1 MFDKLILCVSHHQ
14 LIAGRWW
21 LGQWRHHE
29 IFPDDRLGH
38 AAFAEFLQRYQ
49 HATVYL
55 VIDAR
60 EEDFHIEVMP
70 HVRWRAQQAMLQ
82 RKLDHVYRG
91 SMFRAAYFLARER
104 DKRRDDQFLFNALT
118 NTGFLQ
124 PWLEIVE
131 ACQAQ
136 LIGAY
141 TLPMLSQRLL
151 QKCGYRSGEM
161 LLSEQLSSGLRQS
174 YLSQGQLR
182 ISRQLPLAS
191 EHHEELA
198 QFHLKE
204 IEKARLYLL
213 SQRLIAQETPLQV
226 LMLTSAPDAK
236 QLAEYLRQEQG
247 LECMVMNPSQLA
259 SCIGLACKQVQQVPE
274 LLHMHMLARGNAPDN
289 LAPAVLTRHYKLET
303 WRKRLMA
310 ASLVMVLLGLSLVM
324 CYLMQIREE
333 AHQLETVMAEV
344 RQQEQ
349 QYGEITSHFPA
360 TPVPGADLR
369 TAVHVHERIKQ
380 YEADPGQMLRV
391 ISQGLEGLS
400 AIQLERVSWVMSTD
414 QALNDTERIAD
425 QAASGTV
432 VYNIGFVSGEVKGFA
447 GDYRAALDT
456 VQRFAA
462 QLRKDIATL
471 DVAII
476 EHPVNVSSY
485 SGLNGNTMSEHAMQR
500 EKAAFKLKLVL
511 TPESP

>member
-14 LIAGRWW
+14 LIAGRWR

-29 IFPDDRLGH
+29 IFPDDRQGQ

-60 EEDFHIEVMP
+60 EEDFHIEVLP
-70 HVRWRAQQAMLQ
+70 HVRGRARQAMLQ

-91 SMFRAAYFLARER
+91 SMFRAAHFLARER

-118 NTGFLQ
+118 NAGFLQ
-124 PWLEIVE
+124 PWLEIIE

-198 QFHLKE
+198 QLHLRE
-204 IEKARLYLL
+204 IDKARLYLL
-213 SQRLIAQETPLQV
+213 SQRLIVQETPLQV
-226 LMLTSAPDAK
+226 LMLTSALDAK
-236 QLAEYLRQEQG
+236 QLAENVRQEQG
-247 LECMVMNPSQLA
+247 LKCMVMNPAQLA
-259 SCIGLACKQVQQVPE
+259 SRIGLACTQVQQVPE

-310 ASLVMVLLGLSLVM
+310 AAWMVAIFGLSLAT
-324 CYLMQIREE
+324 CYLTQTMEE
-333 AHQLETVMAEV
+333 VQQLETVMAEGQ
-344 RQQEQ
+344 RQEQ
-349 QYGEITSHFPA
+349 QYSEIAGHFPA
-360 TPVPGADLR
+360 TPVSGADLR
-369 TAVHVHERIKQ
+369 TAVHVHERIRQ
-380 YEADPGQMLRV
+380 YEADPGQVLRV
-391 ISQGLEGLS
+391 ISQGLEGLP
-400 AIQLERVSWVMSTD
+400 AIQLDRVRWVMSTD
-414 QALNDTERIAD
+414 QALNDTQRIAD
-425 QAASGTV
+425 QAADGTEM
-432 VYNIGFVSGEVKGFA
+432 YIIGFVSGEVKEFA

-456 VQRFAA
+456 VQHFAA
-462 QLRKDIATL
+462 QIRKDVTVL
-471 DVAII
+471 DVAVI

-485 SGLNGNTMSEHAMQR
+485 SGLQGNTMHAREIQR

-511 TPESP
+511 KPEAP